1 MSRDLKKSLRII
13 IFMWIKYPS
22 IAEYGPV
29 TGKVRRCIWKR
40 DRDGMH
46 RRNREGFLAE
56 IDKYVTG
63 IFMGIMCYSGLAVMA
78 V

>member
-1 MSRDLKKSLRII
+1 
-13 IFMWIKYPS
+13 
-22 IAEYGPV
+22 
-29 TGKVRRCIWKR
+29 
-40 DRDGMH
+40 MH